1 MKSTK
6 SWVLVPG
13 VHCLYQ
19 SAHTFS
25 VDNSG
30 MLKTCLFQYKAIGSE
45 HVFTSDITIIVFGW
59 GSGEHKLTI
68 HTVAT

>member
-1 MKSTK
+1 MTEKEWSGYASIYCDLQRYLVQICNAINIGSMKSTK

-30 MLKTCLFQYKAIGSE
+30 MQTC
-45 HVFTSDITIIVFGW
+45 
-59 GSGEHKLTI
+59 
-68 HTVAT
+68 